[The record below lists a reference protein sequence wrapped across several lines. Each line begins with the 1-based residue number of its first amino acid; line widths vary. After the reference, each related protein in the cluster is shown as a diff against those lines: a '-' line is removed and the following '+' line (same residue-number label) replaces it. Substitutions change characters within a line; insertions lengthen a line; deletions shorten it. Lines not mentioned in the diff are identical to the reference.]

1 MWYNLNVATK
11 TLELYSLL
19 RDKLGDH
26 ETKTLIE
33 AFEEVSERVKKEAA
47 TKADLELVETRLTGE
62 SVRLEMKW
70 YFPILLFVILFTKC
84 SRRIRGNG
92 ILYLKNV

>member
-1 MWYNLNVATK
+1 MTTK

-33 AFEEVSERVKKEAA
+33 AFEEVSERVKREAA

-62 SVRLEMKW
+62 MKSEFRAVRLEMKL
-70 YFPILLFVILFTKC
+70 YFLILLFVILFTNPKT
-84 SRRIRGNG
+84 IDLVAKLLGV
-92 ILYLKNV
+92 IK